1 MKRLKAIWKILT
13 CDNFFLASYYNGFS
27 GDYDEINYIHPQ
39 FNKYFADSING
50 EEIEAMKRLKEY
62 CLRMNLRY

>member
-39 FNKYFADSING
+39 FNKYFADYINEWIKG
-50 EEIEAMKRLKEY
+50 IY
-62 CLRMNLRY
+62 DNLPQFK